1 MKTIKKNIEETIKT
15 NIIPFESECKIYMG
29 LLDYTG
35 KAKSLYTIAE
45 FKSIEWGT
53 RFWDRIKKEIELKMW
68 EDCVFIFEDLRNKKT
83 LQIYC

>member
-53 RFWDRIKKEIELKMW
+53 RF
-68 EDCVFIFEDLRNKKT
+68 
-83 LQIYC
+83 